1 MTHARAG
8 DSRGRRCNMAGGD
21 IRRDGAPLRA
31 PVPIM
36 PDRCLTPLSLA
47 CGPWP
52 RERLCEKV
60 SAATDR

>member
-8 DSRGRRCNMAGGD
+8 DSRRRRCNMAGGD

-36 PDRCLTPLSLA
+36 PDR
-47 CGPWP
+47 
-52 RERLCEKV
+52 
-60 SAATDR
+60 